1 MTYQI
6 TWKAMSTEHGEIVGT
21 EEADAPSALEALNLC
36 RSPIISKLSQAGQ
49 FIILNI
55 NLQSND
61 GTPVTVDLR
70 SIYQFLNSLN
80 SEGGLVKYEN
90 PPETFTIRFGDQP
103 PEDQTNQSN

>member
-1 MTYQI
+1 MAYQI
-6 TWKAMSTEHGEIVGT
+6 IWKAMSTDQGEIVGT
-21 EEADAPSALEALNLC
+21 EETEAPSALEALNIC
-36 RSPIISKLSQAGQ
+36 RSPIISKLSTAGQ

-55 NLQSND
+55 NLQSTD

-70 SIYQFLNSLN
+70 SVYQFLNSLN

-103 PEDQTNQSN
+103 PEEQTN